1 MNATP
6 NNDSWLAGA
15 KGVAGYTQL
24 SPRTIGR
31 WVENGMPVKR
41 LNTRRWVIK
50 KNAVDAWIEEL
61 AEGGLK

>member
-1 MNATP
+1 MNATL

-15 KGVAGYTQL
+15 KGVAAYTQL

-31 WVENGMPVKR
+31 WVESGMPVRR

-50 KNAVDAWIEEL
+50 KTAVDAWIEEL